1 MIEDLFREIAGG
13 VALALE
19 AMVVVIIAFAAI
31 KAFAK
36 MAPLLL
42 TDRLQTADRREVW
55 LRFAAAIL
63 LALEFTVAADL
74 IRSAISPSWD
84 AIGKLGASA
93 AIRIALNFFLARDIE
108 ALVTSQRENAASKGP
123 VSGPAPAGDDQRDG
137 RA

>member
-84 AIGKLGASA
+84 AIGKLGAIA

-108 ALVTSQRENAASKGP
+108 TLVTSQRQSAASQA
-123 VSGPAPAGDDQRDG
+123 SGAGLNPAGDDRGAG
-137 RA
+137 RE